1 MPAITK
7 VLIANRGE
15 IALRVILA
23 CKEMGLK
30 TVAVHS
36 EPDRDALH
44 VRYADD
50 DVCIGPAASR
60 QSYLNISSIIA
71 AAEITGADAIH
82 PGYGFLA
89 ENAHFAEIAGECGLT
104 FIGPTPESIR
114 LMGNK
119 AVARDTAK
127 KAGVPILPGSDGP
140 VRTSDEARE
149 IAQAIGF
156 PVILKASAGG
166 GGRGM
171 RICGDET
178 QLQSAF
184 ETARNEAERAFGSA
198 DVYIEK
204 YLEHPRHIEIQVFG
218 DTFGRVVHLGERECS
233 IQRRHQKLIEES
245 PSPVLTKEIREAMGD
260 AAIKLCKSVDYV
272 NAGTI
277 EFLFQ
282 DGEFYFME
290 MNTRIQVEHPV
301 TEEVTGIDLVK
312 EQIRV
317 AAGLPLSV
325 PLGDF
330 HLRGHAMEFRINAED
345 PVTFAP
351 NPGKIREFHLPG
363 GPGVRVDTAAYRD
376 YVIPPHY
383 DSLIAKLVIRGKDR
397 AEVLARAR
405 RALEQF
411 IIEGVKTSIPLDRA
425 IVNNERFICGDFS
438 TRFMEEF
445 EWGRTVD

>member
-1 MPAITK
+1 MISK

-15 IALRVILA
+15 IALRVIQA

-36 EPDRDALH
+36 EADRDALH

-50 DVCIGPAASR
+50 DVCIGPALSR
-60 QSYLNISSIIA
+60 QSYLSISSIIA

-89 ENAHFAEIAGECGLT
+89 ENPHFAEIVGECQLT
-104 FIGPTPESIR
+104 FIGPSPESIR
-114 LMGNK
+114 LMGDK
-119 AVARDTAK
+119 SVAKDTAR
-127 KAGVPILPGSDGP
+127 KAGVPTIPGSDGP
-140 VRTSDEARE
+140 LQSVEEGIEVAR
-149 IAQAIGF
+149 AIGF

-171 RICGDET
+171 RICPDEAA
-178 QLQSAF
+178 LQSAYD
-184 ETARNEAERAFGSA
+184 TARHEAERAFGVA
-198 DVYIEK
+198 DVYLEK
-204 YLEHPRHIEIQVFG
+204 YLERPRHIEVQVFG
-218 DTFGRVVHLGERECS
+218 DTHGRIVSLGERECS

-245 PSPVLTKEIREAMGD
+245 PSSVINQELRTRMGEA
-260 AAIKLCKSVDYV
+260 AVQLCRSVNYV

-277 EFLFQ
+277 EFLYQ

-317 AAGLPLSV
+317 AAGEPLSV
-325 PLGDF
+325 PEGDF
-330 HLRGHAMEFRINAED
+330 RLRGHAMEFRVNAED

-351 NPGKIREFHLPG
+351 NPGKIREFHVPG

-376 YVIPPHY
+376 YVIPPNY
-383 DSLIAKLVIRGKDR
+383 DSLIAKLIIRGKDR
-397 AEVLARAR
+397 LETIARAK
-405 RALEQF
+405 RALDAF
-411 IIEGVKTSIPLDRA
+411 IIEGVKTTIPLHRA
-425 IVNNERFICGDFS
+425 ILEDERFVRGDIS

-445 EWGRTVD
+445 DW

>member
-1 MPAITK
+1 MISK

-36 EPDRDALH
+36 EADRDSLH
-44 VRYADD
+44 VRYADE
-50 DVCIGPAASR
+50 DVCIGPAPSR
-60 QSYLNISSIIA
+60 QSYLSISSIIA

-89 ENAHFAEIAGECGLT
+89 ENAHFAEIASECGLT

-114 LMGNK
+114 LMGDK
-119 AVARDTAK
+119 AKARETAK
-127 KAGVPILPGSDGP
+127 NAGVQILPGSDGP
-140 VRTSDEARE
+140 VKTFSDAADVARV
-149 IAQAIGF
+149 IGF
-156 PVILKASAGG
+156 PVILKAAAGG

-171 RICGDET
+171 RICGAEAD
-178 QLQSAF
+178 LQSAF
-184 ETARNEAERAFGSA
+184 ETARSEAERAFGSA
-198 DVYIEK
+198 DVYVEK
-204 YLEHPRHIEIQVFG
+204 YLERPRHIEIQVFG
-218 DTFGRVVHLGERECS
+218 DSSGRIVSLGERECT

-245 PSPVLTKEIREAMGD
+245 PSPAISQDMRQQMGD
-260 AAIKLCKSVDYV
+260 AAIKLCRTVNYR

-282 DGEFYFME
+282 DGQFYFME

-301 TEEVTGIDLVK
+301 TEEVTGIDMVK

-317 AAGLPLSV
+317 ADGLPLSV
-325 PLGDF
+325 PHGDF
-330 HLRGHAMEFRINAED
+330 RLRGHAMEFRINAED

-351 NPGKIREFHLPG
+351 HPGRIREFNCPG

-383 DSLIAKLVIRGKDR
+383 DSLIAKLIVRGKDR
-397 AEVLARAR
+397 AETLARGR
-405 RALEQF
+405 RALDLF
-411 IIEGVKTSIPLDRA
+411 IIEGVKTSIPLHRA
-425 IVNNERFICGDFS
+425 ILDDPRFIGGDFS
-438 TRFMEEF
+438 TKFLDEF
-445 EWGRTVD
+445 QW

>member
-1 MPAITK
+1 MAISK

-15 IALRVILA
+15 IALRIILA

-36 EPDRDALH
+36 EADRDALH

-50 DVCIGPAASR
+50 DVCIGPAPSR
-60 QSYLNISSIIA
+60 QSYLATSSIIA

-89 ENAHFAEIAGECGLT
+89 ENAAFAEIARECGLT
-104 FIGPTPESIR
+104 FIGPTPEAIR
-114 LMGNK
+114 LMGDK
-119 AVARDTAK
+119 AVARETAK
-127 KAGVPILPGSDGP
+127 NAGVPILPGSDGP
-140 VRTSDEARE
+140 VKTYED
-149 IAQAIGF
+149 AIGIAAIIGY
-156 PVILKASAGG
+156 PVILKAAAGG

-171 RICGDET
+171 RICGDEAG
-178 QLQSAF
+178 LQAAF
-184 ETARNEAERAFGSA
+184 DTARSEAERAFGSG
-198 DVYIEK
+198 DIYIEK
-204 YLEHPRHIEIQVFG
+204 YLENPRHIEIQVFG
-218 DTFGRVVHLGERECS
+218 DNYGRVVALGERDCS

-245 PSPVLTKEIREAMGD
+245 PSPAITPEIRAAMGE
-260 AAIKLCKSVDYV
+260 AAVKLCRAVNYV

-282 DGEFYFME
+282 DGQFFFME

-301 TEEVTGIDLVK
+301 TEEVTGMDLVK
-312 EQIRV
+312 EQLRV
-317 AAGLPLSV
+317 ANGDPLSV
-325 PLGDF
+325 PQGDF
-330 HLRGHAMEFRINAED
+330 RLRGHAMEFRINAED

-383 DSLIAKLVIRGKDR
+383 DSLIAKLIVRGKDR
-397 AEVLARAR
+397 TEVLARAR

-411 IIEGVKTSIPLDRA
+411 IIEGVKTSIPLHRA
-425 IVNNERFICGDFS
+425 ITEDPRFISGDFS
-438 TRFMEEF
+438 TRFMESF
-445 EWGRTVD
+445 TW

>member
-1 MPAITK
+1 VAISK

-15 IALRVILA
+15 IALRIILA

-36 EPDRDALH
+36 EADRDALH

-50 DVCIGPAASR
+50 DVCIGPPASR
-60 QSYLNISSIIA
+60 QSYLSTSAIIA

-89 ENAHFAEIAGECGLT
+89 ENAAFAEIARECGLT
-104 FIGPTPESIR
+104 FIGPTPQAIR
-114 LMGNK
+114 LMGDK
-119 AVARDTAK
+119 AVARETAK
-127 KAGVPILPGSDGP
+127 NAGVPILPGSDGP
-140 VRTSDEARE
+140 VKTYEEALSV
-149 IAQAIGF
+149 AISIGY
-156 PVILKASAGG
+156 PVILKAAAGG

-178 QLQSAF
+178 QLQAAF
-184 ETARNEAERAFGSA
+184 DTARSEAERAFGSA

-218 DTFGRVVHLGERECS
+218 DTFGRVVALGERDCS

-245 PSPVLTKEIREAMGD
+245 PSPAITPEIRAAMGA
-260 AAIKLCKSVDYV
+260 AAIKLCQSVNYV

-282 DGEFYFME
+282 DGGFYFME

-317 AAGLPLSV
+317 ANGEPLSV
-325 PLGDF
+325 PQGEF
-330 HLRGHAMEFRINAED
+330 RLRGHAMEFRINAED

-383 DSLIAKLVIRGKDR
+383 DSLIAKLVVRGKDR
-397 AEVLARAR
+397 PEVLARAR

-411 IIEGVKTSIPLDRA
+411 IVEGVKTSIPLHRA
-425 IVNNERFICGDFS
+425 ILDNAAFINGNFS
-438 TRFMEEF
+438 TRFMETF
-445 EWGRTVD
+445 ER

>member
-1 MPAITK
+1 VAITK

-15 IALRVILA
+15 IALRIILA

-36 EPDRDALH
+36 VADRDALH
-44 VRYADD
+44 VRYADH

-60 QSYLNISSIIA
+60 QSYLSTSAIIA

-89 ENAHFAEIAGECGLT
+89 ENAAFAEIARECGLT
-104 FIGPTPESIR
+104 FIGPTPNAIR
-114 LMGNK
+114 LMGDK

-140 VRTSDEARE
+140 VKTYEDAVAVAAE
-149 IAQAIGF
+149 IGY
-156 PVILKASAGG
+156 PVILKAAAGG

-178 QLQSAF
+178 MLQAAF
-184 ETARNEAERAFGSA
+184 DTARSEAERAFGSA

-218 DTFGRVVHLGERECS
+218 DTQGRVVALGERDCS

-245 PSPVLTKEIREAMGD
+245 PSPVMTPEIRAAMGE
-260 AAIKLCKSVDYV
+260 AAIKLCQSVSYV

-282 DGEFYFME
+282 DGGFYFME

-317 AAGLPLSV
+317 ADGQPLSV
-325 PLGDF
+325 PLGEF
-330 HLRGHAMEFRINAED
+330 RLRGHAMEFRINAED

-383 DSLIAKLVIRGKDR
+383 DSLIAKLIVRGKDR
-397 AEVLARAR
+397 TETLARAR

-411 IIEGVKTSIPLDRA
+411 IVEGVKTSIPLHRA
-425 IVNNERFICGDFS
+425 ILDNPAFIAGNFS
-438 TRFMEEF
+438 TRFMETF
-445 EWGRTVD
+445 SR

>member
-1 MPAITK
+1 MISK

-36 EPDRDALH
+36 EADRDSLH

-50 DVCIGPAASR
+50 DVCIGPALSR

-82 PGYGFLA
+82 PGYGFLS
-89 ENAHFAEIAGECGLT
+89 ENAAFAEIVNECQLT
-104 FIGPTPESIR
+104 FIGPTPEAIR
-114 LMGNK
+114 LMGDK
-119 AVARDTAK
+119 AKARETAK
-127 KAGVPILPGSDGP
+127 NAGVPIIPGSDGP
-140 VRTSDEARE
+140 LRTADEARDV
-149 IAQAIGF
+149 ARSIGY
-156 PVILKASAGG
+156 PVILKAAAGG

-171 RICGDET
+171 RICSSDDDLEN
-178 QLQSAF
+178 AY
-184 ETARNEAERAFGSA
+184 ETARSEAERAFGVG
-198 DVYIEK
+198 DVYLEK
-204 YLEHPRHIEIQVFG
+204 YLERPRHIEIQVFG
-218 DTFGRVVHLGERECS
+218 DTHGRIVALGERECS

-245 PSPVLTKEIREAMGD
+245 PSPAIDEAMRKRMGD
-260 AAIKLCKSVDYV
+260 AAVQLCRSVDYV

-277 EFLFQ
+277 EFLYQ

-301 TEEVTGIDLVK
+301 TEQVTAIDLVK

-317 AAGLPLSV
+317 AAGERLSV
-325 PLGDF
+325 PEGDF
-330 HLRGHAMEFRINAED
+330 RLRGHAMEFRINAED

-376 YVIPPHY
+376 YVVPPHY
-383 DSLIAKLVIRGKDR
+383 DSLIAKLIITSKDR
-397 AEVLARAR
+397 LETIARAK

-411 IIEGVKTSIPLDRA
+411 IIEGVKTTIPLHRA
-425 IVNNERFICGDFS
+425 ILNDERFVRGDIS
-438 TRFMEEF
+438 TRFMETF
-445 EWGRTVD
+445 ER

>member
-1 MPAITK
+1 MISK

-15 IALRVILA
+15 IALRIILA

-36 EPDRDALH
+36 EADRDALH

-60 QSYLNISSIIA
+60 QSYLSISSIIA

-89 ENAHFAEIAGECGLT
+89 ENEHFAEIATECGLT
-104 FIGPTPESIR
+104 FIGPTPSAIR
-114 LMGNK
+114 LMGDK
-119 AVARDTAK
+119 AKARETAK
-127 KAGVPILPGSDGP
+127 SIGVPILPGSEGP
-140 VRTSDEARE
+140 VRTYSDA
-149 IAQAIGF
+149 IDVAQSIGF

-171 RICGDET
+171 RVCGAESD
-178 QLQSAF
+178 LQGSF
-184 ETARNEAERAFGSA
+184 DTGRSEAERAFGSA

-218 DTFGRVVHLGERECS
+218 DTHGRIVSLGERECS

-245 PSPVLTKEIREAMGD
+245 PSLAITQEMRNAMGE
-260 AAIKLCKSVDYV
+260 AAIRLCQAVKYV
-272 NAGTI
+272 NAGTV
-277 EFLFQ
+277 EFLYQ
-282 DGEFYFME
+282 DGQFYFME

-301 TEEVTGIDLVK
+301 TEAVTGIDLVK

-317 AAGLPLSV
+317 ADGLPLLM
-325 PLGDF
+325 PNGEF
-330 HLRGHAMEFRINAED
+330 RLRGHAIEFRINAED

-351 NPGKIREFHLPG
+351 HPGKIREFNVPG

-376 YVIPPHY
+376 YVVPPHY
-383 DSLIAKLVIRGKDR
+383 DSLIAKLIVNGANREEAIARG
-397 AEVLARAR
+397 R
-405 RALEQF
+405 RALELF
-411 IIEGVKTSIPLDRA
+411 IIEGVKTSIPLHRA
-425 IVNNERFICGDFS
+425 ILDDPRFIAGNLS
-438 TRFMEEF
+438 TRFLDEF
-445 EWGRTVD
+445 EW

>member
-1 MPAITK
+1 MISK

-15 IALRVILA
+15 IALRIILA

-36 EPDRDALH
+36 EADRDALH
-44 VRYADD
+44 VRYADE
-50 DVCIGPAASR
+50 DVCIGPALSR

-89 ENAHFAEIAGECGLT
+89 ENEHFAEIAIECGLT
-104 FIGPTPESIR
+104 FIGPTPSAIR
-114 LMGNK
+114 TMGDK
-119 AVARDTAK
+119 AKARETAK
-127 KAGVPILPGSDGP
+127 SIGVPILPGSDGP
-140 VRTSDEARE
+140 VRTYEEAVE
-149 IAQAIGF
+149 VAKSIGY

-171 RICGDET
+171 RICGSET
-178 QLQSAF
+178 DLKGAF
-184 ETARNEAERAFGSA
+184 DTARSEAERAFGSA

-218 DTFGRVVHLGERECS
+218 DTQGRIVSLGERECS

-245 PSPVLTKEIREAMGD
+245 PSPALTHDLRKAMGE
-260 AAIKLCKSVDYV
+260 AAIRLCQAVNYV

-282 DGEFYFME
+282 DGQFYFME

-317 AAGLPLSV
+317 ASGLPLVV
-325 PLGDF
+325 PNGDF
-330 HLRGHAMEFRINAED
+330 RLRGHAIEFRINAED

-351 NPGKIREFHLPG
+351 HPGRIREFNVPG
-363 GPGVRVDTAAYRD
+363 GPGVRVDTAVYRD

-383 DSLIAKLVIRGKDR
+383 DSLIAKLIVHGATRQEAIARG
-397 AEVLARAR
+397 R
-405 RALEQF
+405 RALELF
-411 IIEGVKTSIPLDRA
+411 IVEGVKTSIPLHRRILDDQ
-425 IVNNERFICGDFS
+425 RFISGDLS

-445 EWGRTVD
+445 EW

>member
-1 MPAITK
+1 MISK

-15 IALRVILA
+15 IALRIILA
-23 CKEMGLK
+23 CREMGIK

-36 EPDRDALH
+36 EADRDALH

-50 DVCIGPAASR
+50 DVCIGPPPSR
-60 QSYLNISSIIA
+60 QSYLSISSIIA
-71 AAEITGADAIH
+71 AAEISGADAIH

-89 ENAHFAEIAGECGLT
+89 ENEHFAEIANECRLT

-119 AVARDTAK
+119 ARARETARN
-127 KAGVPILPGSDGP
+127 AGVTILPGSDGP
-140 VRTSDEARE
+140 VKTFSDAAEVAKG
-149 IAQAIGF
+149 IGY
-156 PVILKASAGG
+156 PVILKAAAGG

-171 RICGDET
+171 RICASET
-178 QLQSAF
+178 DLQAAF
-184 ETARNEAERAFGSA
+184 DAARSEAERAFGSA

-204 YLEHPRHIEIQVFG
+204 YLERPRHIEIQVFG
-218 DTFGRVVHLGERECS
+218 DTQGRIVSLGERECS
-233 IQRRHQKLIEES
+233 IQRRHQKLLEES
-245 PSPVLTKEIREAMGD
+245 PSLAITQETRNAMGA
-260 AAIKLCKSVDYV
+260 AAITLCRAVNYV

-282 DGEFYFME
+282 DGQFYFME

-317 AAGLPLSV
+317 ASGLPLSV
-325 PLGDF
+325 PQGDF
-330 HLRGHAMEFRINAED
+330 HLRGHAIEFRINAED

-351 NPGKIREFHLPG
+351 DPGKIREWHSPG

-376 YVIPPHY
+376 YVIPPYY
-383 DSLIAKLVIRGKDR
+383 DSLIAKLIVRGKDR
-397 AEVLARAR
+397 EEAIARGR
-405 RALEQF
+405 RALELF
-411 IIEGVKTSIPLDRA
+411 IIEGVKTSIPLHRA
-425 IVNNERFICGDFS
+425 ILDDRRFLSGDLS
-438 TRFMEEF
+438 TRFMEQF
-445 EWGRTVD
+445 EW

>member
-1 MPAITK
+1 MISK
-7 VLIANRGE
+7 ILIANRGE

-23 CKEMGLK
+23 CKEMGIK

-36 EPDRDALH
+36 EADRDALH
-44 VRYADD
+44 VRYADE
-50 DVCIGPAASR
+50 DVCIGPAVSR
-60 QSYLNISSIIA
+60 QSYLSISSIIA

-89 ENAHFAEIAGECGLT
+89 ENAHFAEIAGECRLT
-104 FIGPTPESIR
+104 FIGPSPQAIR

-119 AVARDTAK
+119 AQARDTAK
-127 KAGVPILPGSDGP
+127 TAGVPILPGSDGP
-140 VRTSDEARE
+140 VKTFTDAQDVARE
-149 IAQAIGF
+149 IGY

-171 RICGDET
+171 RICGNEND
-178 QLQSAF
+178 LQSAF
-184 ETARNEAERAFGSA
+184 EAARSEAERAFGSA

-218 DTFGRVVHLGERECS
+218 DTHGRIVALGERDCS

-245 PSPVLTKEIREAMGD
+245 PSPVLTQEIRAEMS
-260 AAIKLCKSVDYV
+260 AAAVKLCEAVNYV

-282 DGEFYFME
+282 DGRFYFME

-317 AAGLPLSV
+317 ASGEPLTV
-325 PLGDF
+325 PHGDF
-330 HLRGHAMEFRINAED
+330 RLRGHAIEFRINAED
-345 PVTFAP
+345 PRTFAP
-351 NPGKIREFHLPG
+351 NPGKIRELHLPG

-376 YVIPPHY
+376 YVVPPHY
-383 DSLIAKLVIRGKDR
+383 DSLIAKLIVKGKDR
-397 AEVLARAR
+397 AEALARGR
-405 RALEQF
+405 RALELF
-411 IIEGVKTSIPLDRA
+411 IIEGVKTSIPLHRA
-425 IVNNERFICGDFS
+425 IVDDPRFISGDFS
-438 TRFMEEF
+438 TRFMESF
-445 EWGRTVD
+445 TW